1 MTKLVL
7 IDGSSYLYRAFHA
20 LPPLSNAAGEPTG
33 ALFGVV
39 NMLRGHLKEAPE
51 HIAFVLDASGPTF
64 RDALFPAYKAQRPPM
79 PDELRA
85 QVAPMMAIVQALGIP
100 LLREAGVEADDV
112 IGTLAV
118 QGAAQ
123 GMQVVVS
130 TSDKDMAQ
138 LVRPGIKLVN
148 TMSGSTLDSDA
159 AVLAKFG
166 VRADQIIDFL
176 ALMGDA
182 VDNIPGVPKCGP
194 KTAAKWLAEYH
205 TLDGVIANAGKIG
218 GKIGESLR
226 EALPRLPLNRTLTTI
241 KTDVAL
247 EQGPQALA
255 LRTRDVDA
263 LRDLYAR
270 YGFNQALKELN
281 GGATSAIAGTVT
293 VPNASGRGFVAPAQA
308 DTQAVDPALSAAGN
322 YTSVLTAAQL
332 HDWVTR
338 LQAADAFAIDTETD
352 SLDPLQANLV
362 GISLCVEPGTACYIP
377 LA

>member
-51 HIAFVLDASGPTF
+51 HMAFVLDASGPTF

-85 QVAPMMAIVQALGIP
+85 QVAPMMEIVAALGIP
-100 LLREAGVEADDV
+100 ILRVPGVEADDV

-118 QGAAQ
+118 LGAAQ
-123 GMQVVVS
+123 GMAVVVS

-138 LVRPGIKLVN
+138 LVRPGVVLVN
-148 TMSGSTLDSDA
+148 TMSGSKLDSDA

-166 VRADQIIDFL
+166 VRAEQIIDYL

-194 KTAAKWLAEYH
+194 KTARW
-205 TLDGVIANAGKIG
+205 
-218 GKIGESLR
+218 
-226 EALPRLPLNRTLTTI
+226 
-241 KTDVAL
+241 
-247 EQGPQALA
+247 
-255 LRTRDVDA
+255 
-263 LRDLYAR
+263 
-270 YGFNQALKELN
+270 
-281 GGATSAIAGTVT
+281 
-293 VPNASGRGFVAPAQA
+293 
-308 DTQAVDPALSAAGN
+308 
-322 YTSVLTAAQL
+322 TA
-332 HDWVTR
+332 
-338 LQAADAFAIDTETD
+338 
-352 SLDPLQANLV
+352 
-362 GISLCVEPGTACYIP
+362 
-377 LA
+377 

>member
-218 GKIGESLR
+218 GKIG
-226 EALPRLPLNRTLTTI
+226 
-241 KTDVAL
+241 
-247 EQGPQALA
+247 
-255 LRTRDVDA
+255 
-263 LRDLYAR
+263 
-270 YGFNQALKELN
+270 
-281 GGATSAIAGTVT
+281 
-293 VPNASGRGFVAPAQA
+293 
-308 DTQAVDPALSAAGN
+308 
-322 YTSVLTAAQL
+322 
-332 HDWVTR
+332 
-338 LQAADAFAIDTETD
+338 
-352 SLDPLQANLV
+352 
-362 GISLCVEPGTACYIP
+362 
-377 LA
+377 